1 MKPNIVK
8 ITDFLKKQSGW
19 IVAVVLS
26 FFLFTCNYNH
36 SSEIAQ
42 RDFENSRLEEQKI
55 DLLKSIKKKNQI
67 VEANKKVIANNNKKI
82 SSLQNYISNLEIKSK
97 KQLAEMKNYSIQ
109 TWKQYYQD
117 VTGYGDKDI
126 SVQDSS
132 SLKITRE
139 PLVKIGNYLVKVEVT
154 EAKYKLEVQT
164 NNLLRD
170 NINRITENYNQVVKE
185 KEQLAE
191 QSLLNEKIDQQ
202 IKDNMQK
209 NIDDLKVDLKKASR
223 PKLLPIILGGA
234 AGFVAG
240 SLLTK

>member
-82 SSLQNYISNLEIKSK
+82 SSLQNDITNLEKKSK
-97 KQLAEMKNYSIQ
+97 KQIAEMKSYSIQ

-139 PLVKIGNYLVKVEVT
+139 PLVKIGNYLVKAEVT
-154 EAKYKLEVQT
+154 EAKYKILSEGYGLLVD
-164 NNLLRD
+164 NLMLA
-170 NINRITENYNQVVKE
+170 TENYNQVVKE